1 MRRDENHGRRG
12 KTDVKRD
19 KEDETQ
25 DEKRENERQ
34 GGRSAE
40 TAEDANR
47 KKGRQNP
54 GERREKGRMPEK
66 SARLRRTP
74 LFPQEKATTTPTL
87 PYPIRTQK
95 PVP

>member
-47 KKGRQNP
+47 KK
-54 GERREKGRMPEK
+54 
-66 SARLRRTP
+66 
-74 LFPQEKATTTPTL
+74 
-87 PYPIRTQK
+87 
-95 PVP
+95 